1 MFFRKNTMIKLFWVT
16 SKEEKGEFEQE
27 IEIEDELEEEV
38 WQVAVD
44 ILETPYELIIMAPIA
59 WIELEDIDLSFNKS
73 VLTIKWHRNKPEI
86 YSDDIVIRNSECY
99 WWKFVRNIILPD
111 NLDFDN
117 IKASL
122 ENNLLIITI
131 QKLQFSSQN
140 IKINRVEI

>member
-1 MFFRKNTMIKLFWVT
+1 MLKIFWVT
-16 SKEEKGEFEQE
+16 SNEEKNEFEQE
-27 IEIEDELEEEV
+27 IDIKDELEEEV
-38 WQVAVD
+38 WQVAID

-73 VLTIKWHRNKPEI
+73 ILTIKWYRNKPEI
-86 YSDDIVIRNSECY
+86 YSSEIIVRNSECY
-99 WWKFVRNIILPD
+99 WWKFVRNIILPE

-122 ENNLLIITI
+122 ENNLLIVTI

-140 IKINRVEI
+140 IKINRVEV